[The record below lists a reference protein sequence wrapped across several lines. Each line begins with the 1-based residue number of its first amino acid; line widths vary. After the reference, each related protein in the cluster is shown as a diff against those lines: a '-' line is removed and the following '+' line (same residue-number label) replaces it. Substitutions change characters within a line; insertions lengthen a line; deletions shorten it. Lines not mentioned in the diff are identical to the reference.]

1 VFRWRSTLM
10 TQLDVR
16 RKNAPDRVGCV
27 HMVFG
32 RVGTEF
38 RCLKVSLHLLARLF
52 VCMSEPARISSGTTR
67 KNTMKTP
74 SNEQETIRDTVR
86 ARYSEIAAANGT
98 CCTGLS
104 CGGVPSHDSVELSRR
119 NGYTDADLSSVPAGS
134 NLGLGCGNPQAIA
147 SLKPGETVLDLGSGA
162 GFDAF
167 LAARA
172 VGTAGRVIGVDMTPE
187 MLAKARAN
195 ASNAGYDHVEFR
207 LGEIERLPVAD
218 STVDVIISNCVI
230 NLSPDKP
237 AVFSEAYRVLKP
249 GGRLA
254 VSDVVAMAP
263 IPAELKQDWE
273 LYTGCVA
280 GASLVADLRGML
292 EQAGFRD
299 IRITRKGESRDIL
312 DNWFPGRGVADFV
325 ASASIQAIKP

>member
-1 VFRWRSTLM
+1 M
-10 TQLDVR
+10 T
-16 RKNAPDRVGCV
+16 
-27 HMVFG
+27 
-32 RVGTEF
+32 
-38 RCLKVSLHLLARLF
+38 
-52 VCMSEPARISSGTTR
+52 
-67 KNTMKTP
+67 TP
-74 SNEQETIRDTVR
+74 TNEQETIRDTVR
-86 ARYSEIAAANGT
+86 ARYGEIATQNGT
-98 CCTGLS
+98 CCSGPS
-104 CGGVPSHDSVELSRR
+104 CGGTPSHDAVELSRL
-119 NGYTDADLSSVPAGS
+119 NGYTDADLSSVPEGA

-147 SLKPGETVLDLGSGA
+147 SLQVGETVLDLGSGA

-172 VGTAGRVIGVDMTPE
+172 VGESGRVIGVDMTPE

-195 ASNAGYDHVEFR
+195 ASKAGYNHVEFR

-218 STVDVIISNCVI
+218 STIDVIISNCVI

-237 AVFSEAYRVLKP
+237 AVFREAYRVLRS

-263 IPAELKQDWE
+263 IPIELKKDWE

-280 GASLVADLRGML
+280 GASLVADLRVML
-292 EQAGFRD
+292 EEAGFID

-325 ASASIQAIKP
+325 ASASIQAVKP